1 MKKIIS
7 LLLLTIIFSLPA
19 TSKDTSDAVTMVSYE
34 QGFMDNEGTLALR
47 NNTDEDIH
55 NVSFRITYLNMKGVA
70 LDYKDFSLKVNIAPG
85 MTKKADIPA
94 YEHDRYYSYYLSEAH
109 PINPHR
115 FKIKFDLKG
124 YNAPTVTSG
133 ISKKA
138 SAAHGNEVDT
148 LITSSDYD
156 TYTDIEESSTD
167 NKDDFPFAV
176 IGVIV
181 AALFVIGIYIGIYVL
196 VAMMANKRDRNVALW
211 VLVAF
216 FATPVLAIIIL
227 LCLGKKHNEY
237 EDYERE

>member
-1 MKKIIS
+1 
-7 LLLLTIIFSLPA
+7 
-19 TSKDTSDAVTMVSYE
+19 MVSYE
-34 QGFMDNEGTLALR
+34 QGWLDNEGTLALR

-85 MTKKADIPA
+85 MTKKTNIPA
-94 YEHDRYYSYYLSEAH
+94 YEHDRHYSYYLSDTP
-109 PINPHR
+109 PIDPHR

-124 YNAPTVTSG
+124 YNVPTKTSD
-133 ISKKA
+133 
-138 SAAHGNEVDT
+138 V
-148 LITSSDYD
+148 
-156 TYTDIEESSTD
+156 STD
-167 NKDDFPFAV
+167 AQKVSKNIPSTESLPDILTPDPY
-176 IGVIV
+176 ISLYIIL

-227 LCLGKKHNEY
+227 LCLCKKHNEY